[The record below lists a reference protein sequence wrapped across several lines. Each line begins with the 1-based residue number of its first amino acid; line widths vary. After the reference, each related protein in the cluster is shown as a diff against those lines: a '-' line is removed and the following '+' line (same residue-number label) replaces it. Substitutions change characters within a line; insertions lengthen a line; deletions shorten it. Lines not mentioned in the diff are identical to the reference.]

1 MGSVSKLIAHTLLV
15 DYPTGTV
22 FLYCNIILWLIEHI
36 NFAFSTTVVIYVQGY
51 KQLRAY
57 IATQGPLPGT
67 VEAFWRMVWEHHCSC
82 VVMLCEEM
90 ENGEV
95 GNVLCLVM
103 TCMV

>member
-1 MGSVSKLIAHTLLV
+1 MTFNK
-15 DYPTGTV
+15 
-22 FLYCNIILWLIEHI
+22 
-36 NFAFSTTVVIYVQGY
+36 FAFLVRVIHRIGHSTITTLFFYNVQGY

-103 TCMV
+103 TCLL

>member
-1 MGSVSKLIAHTLLV
+1 MH
-15 DYPTGTV
+15 
-22 FLYCNIILWLIEHI
+22 N
-36 NFAFSTTVVIYVQGY
+36 VQGY
-51 KQLRAY
+51 KHLGAY

-95 GNVLCLVM
+95 GIV
-103 TCMV
+103 CMMIG